1 MTKYEFLN
9 DLKASLTGNVSGQV
23 INENMQYYDE
33 YIAGEVRK
41 GKTEAETLEGLGD
54 PRLIARTI
62 IDTQGDSSTRSTYAD
77 ESWEEEGTG
86 GGFFDGGRAAEKA
99 RNTAKNAKE
108 KVHKAMSEETAR
120 KIRLYVTIA
129 LVLILIVLIVG
140 FIVTAVGAM
149 LYIFWPVLL
158 VLLLVHLMTRNNRY
172 R

>member
-9 DLKASLTGNVSGQV
+9 DLKASLTGSVSGQV
-23 INENMQYYDE
+23 INENMQYYDD

-41 GKTEAETLEGLGD
+41 GRTEAEILEGLGD

-62 IDTQGDSSTRSTYAD
+62 IDTQGDNSTQSTYAD
-77 ESWEEEGTG
+77 ESWEEEGSSFFNG
-86 GGFFDGGRAAEKA
+86 GNAAEKA
-99 RNTAKNAKE
+99 KDTAKKAKE

-129 LVLILIVLIVG
+129 LVLILVVLIVG

-158 VLLLVHLMTRNNRY
+158 VLILVHLMTRNNRY